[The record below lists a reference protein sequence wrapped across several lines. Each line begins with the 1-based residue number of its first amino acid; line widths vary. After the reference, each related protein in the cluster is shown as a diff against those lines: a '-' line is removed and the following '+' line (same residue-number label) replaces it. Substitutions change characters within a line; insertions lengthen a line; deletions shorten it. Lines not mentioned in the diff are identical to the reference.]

1 MSTTT
6 AASVAGTEQFCT
18 FWVDDLF
25 FGVAV
30 DEVQEVLRH
39 QPMTPVPKA
48 HDAVHGLINLRG
60 QIVTAV
66 DLRVRL
72 GLPARATDRLPM
84 NVIVRSGGEVVSFL
98 VDDIG
103 DVIDTGE
110 QSGVV
115 PESAPSN
122 MPATVSAVVQGVRPL
137 PDAILLVLDVDRAL
151 DLPQLDADTTG
162 GTP

>member
-1 MSTTT
+1 MTATT
-6 AASVAGTEQFCT
+6 APAAPHSTSQYCT
-18 FWVDDLF
+18 FWVDGLF

-39 QPMTPVPKA
+39 QPMTPVPRA
-48 HDAVHGLINLRG
+48 HDAVRGLINLRG

-72 GLPARATDRLPM
+72 GLPPRDDDRLPM
-84 NVIVRSGGEVVSFL
+84 NVIVRCAGEVVSLL

-103 DVIDTGE
+103 DVIDTSDRAE
-110 QSGVV
+110 
-115 PESAPSN
+115 PEPPPAN
-122 MPATVSAVVQGVRPL
+122 MPGSVRDVVTAVRPL
-137 PDAILLVLDVDRAL
+137 PDAILLVLHVERAL
-151 DLPQLDADTTG
+151 DIHNSYADATG

>member
-1 MSTTT
+1 MSTVT
-6 AASVAGTEQFCT
+6 AAGTEQLCT

-30 DEVQEVLRH
+30 EEVQEVLRH
-39 QPMTPVPKA
+39 QPMTPVPQA
-48 HDAVHGLINLRG
+48 HDAVRGLINLRG

-72 GLPARATDRLPM
+72 GLPPRPADRLPM
-84 NVIVRSGGEVVSFL
+84 NVIVRSGGEVVSLL

-115 PESAPSN
+115 PEPAPSN
-122 MPATVSAVVQGVRPL
+122 MPDAIVAVVRGVRPL
-137 PDAILLVLDVDRAL
+137 PDAILLVLDVHAAL
-151 DLPQLDADTTG
+151 ELPHHDTTG